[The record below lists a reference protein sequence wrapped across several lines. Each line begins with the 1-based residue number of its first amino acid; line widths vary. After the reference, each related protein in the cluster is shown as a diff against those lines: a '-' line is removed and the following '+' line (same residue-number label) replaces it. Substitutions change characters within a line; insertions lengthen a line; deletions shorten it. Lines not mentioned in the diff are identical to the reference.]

1 MTQPSAL
8 SPSRNSS
15 VVRGSPQRTQSSVLS
30 TQSSV
35 LRTRGQLW
43 ALFALIVYTPLP
55 LASNRPWALA
65 VLGLLTGMLLLWT
78 IWRPAGR
85 LTGQVWQG
93 AKTPLILL
101 GLWMGLLAVQLIPVP
116 GAWLA
121 ALDQNEMNNFASQG
135 AGAVSIDAY
144 STRLYLAKAGILTAV
159 FWLVLVL
166 VDSKRR
172 MEWLARVIVFSG
184 LLQALL
190 GVMLMA
196 TGTTFEMF
204 FVPMVDAR
212 AHGSFVYHN
221 HFAGYLE
228 LTLAVGIG
236 LMIAKLDG
244 SVSAGW
250 RQRAQGWL
258 ALLVSEKAL
267 LRVSLIIMVIGLVA
281 SRSRMGNAAFFVSL
295 LVVGVFAIFFAKHVS
310 KRVHDSKES
319 NTLRA
324 TVIFIASLVVL
335 DVLIIGSVVGVEKV
349 VQRIENTNFETQLR
363 VAQSNSAGQPL
374 PVPRQ
379 EESLEQRSMAAR
391 HATQIVRDFPWLGT
405 GGGTFHLAFP
415 SYTPPEVR
423 GFYDHAHNDYV
434 EFASEVGLPG
444 VLLLAML
451 VLHSAWHSVL
461 LLMRSHD
468 QLARGMAFASLM
480 GVTSLLIHATVDFN
494 FQNPANAMLFLIVL
508 SLPYLFVMSKR

>member
-1 MTQPSAL
+1 MTQPSVL
-8 SPSRNSS
+8 SPSRNNSGRS
-15 VVRGSPQRTQSSVLS
+15 PVRAQSPASRS
-30 TQSSV
+30 
-35 LRTRGQLW
+35 RGQLW

-65 VLGLLTGMLLLWT
+65 VLGLLTGVLLLWT

-121 ALDQNEMNNFASQG
+121 ALDQNEMNNFAAQG

-144 STRLYLAKAGILTAV
+144 STRWYLAKACVLSAV

-166 VDSKRR
+166 VDSGRR
-172 MEWLARVIVFSG
+172 MEWLARVIVLSG
-184 LLQALL
+184 LIQALI

-204 FVPMVDAR
+204 FVPMVDAH
-212 AHGSFVYHN
+212 AHGTFVYHN

-244 SVSAGW
+244 TPAANW

-258 ALLVSEKAL
+258 ALLVSNKAL

-281 SRSRMGNAAFFVSL
+281 SRSRMGNAAFFASL
-295 LVVGVFAIFFAKHVS
+295 LVVGVFAIVFAKHVT
-310 KRVHDSKES
+310 KGTRDRKER

-324 TVIFIASLVVL
+324 TVIFIASLIVL
-335 DVLIIGSVVGVEKV
+335 DVLIIGGVVGVEKV
-349 VQRIENTNFETQLR
+349 VQRIENTNFETQ
-363 VAQSNSAGQPL
+363 VAQLNSAGQPL

-444 VLLLAML
+444 GLLLAML

-480 GVTSLLIHATVDFN
+480 GITSLLIHATVDFN

>member
-1 MTQPSAL
+1 
-8 SPSRNSS
+8 
-15 VVRGSPQRTQSSVLS
+15 
-30 TQSSV
+30 

-65 VLGLLTGMLLLWT
+65 VLGLLTGVLLLWT

-121 ALDQNEMNNFASQG
+121 ALDQNEMNNFAGQG

-144 STRLYLAKAGILTAV
+144 STRLYLAKACILTAV

-196 TGTTFEMF
+196 TGTTFNLF
-204 FVPMVDAR
+204 FVPMVDAH

-295 LVVGVFAIFFAKHVS
+295 LVVGVFAILFAKHVS

-324 TVIFIASLVVL
+324 TIIFIVSLVVL
-335 DVLIIGSVVGVEKV
+335 DVLIIGGVVGVEKV
-349 VQRIENTNFETQLR
+349 VQRIENTNFETQA
-363 VAQSNSAGQPL
+363 AQLNFTGQPL
-374 PVPRQ
+374 PVHRQ

-444 VLLLAML
+444 GLLLAML

>member
-1 MTQPSAL
+1 M
-8 SPSRNSS
+8 
-15 VVRGSPQRTQSSVLS
+15 TQSSAF
-30 TQSSV
+30 
-35 LRTRGQLW
+35 RNRGQLW
-43 ALFALIVYTPLP
+43 GLFALIVYTPLP

-65 VLGLLTGMLLLWT
+65 LLGLLTGALLLWT
-78 IWRPAGR
+78 IWRPSERMAER
-85 LTGQVWQG
+85 VWQG

-101 GLWMGLLAVQLIPVP
+101 GLWMALLVVQLIPMP

-121 ALDQNEMNNFASQG
+121 ALDQSVINSFSGQG
-135 AGAVSIDAY
+135 GSVVSIDTY
-144 STRLYLAKAGILTAV
+144 SSRLYLAKAGILALL
-159 FWLVLVL
+159 FWLGMTLVNSRQRIEL
-166 VDSKRR
+166 
-172 MEWLARVIVFSG
+172 LAKVVVFSG
-184 LLQALL
+184 LLQALI
-190 GVMLMA
+190 GVVVMSTGA
-196 TGTTFEMF
+196 TFQMF
-204 FVPMVDAR
+204 FVPMIDIH
-212 AHGSFVYHN
+212 AHGTFVYHN

-244 SVSAGW
+244 QPAANW

-295 LVVGVFAIFFAKHVS
+295 LVVGIFAIVFAKHVT
-310 KRVHDSKES
+310 KCAHDRKER

-324 TVIFIASLVVL
+324 TIVFIASLIVL
-335 DVLIIGSVVGVEKV
+335 DVLIIGGVVGVEKV

-363 VAQSNSAGQPL
+363 TAQLNSAGQPL
-374 PVPRQ
+374 PRQ

-391 HATQIVRDFPWLGT
+391 HATQIVRDFLWLGT
-405 GGGTFHLAFP
+405 GGGTFHLSFP
-415 SYTPPEVR
+415 SYSPPEVR

-434 EFASEVGLPG
+434 EFASEVGLLG
-444 VLLLAML
+444 VLLLTLMVA
-451 VLHSAWHSVL
+451 HSVWSSVML
-461 LLMRSHD
+461 LVRSHD

-480 GVTSLLIHATVDFN
+480 GVTSLLIHAAVDFN

-508 SLPYLFVMSKR
+508 SLPYLFVKLKH